1 MLATDIEETIGN
13 NLRVGDDSGGPAV
26 ASTGCE
32 WSVLVIIVVI
42 VKLKGGLKIGFG
54 SDSG

>member
-42 VKLKGGLKIGFG
+42 VKAKGGLKIGFG